1 MTYRDKWDNRDDRK
15 KEGKKP
21 KWMERFGVILIMLGV
36 WKLGEVFWWG
46 MMTVIDSSAPRS
58 VLLP

>member
-1 MTYRDKWDNRDDRK
+1 MTYRDKWDNRK

-21 KWMERFGVILIMLGV
+21 RWIEKFGVILMMLGV
-36 WKLGEVFWWG
+36 WKLGEMLWWA
-46 MMTVIDSSAPRS
+46 MITVVDSSAPRG